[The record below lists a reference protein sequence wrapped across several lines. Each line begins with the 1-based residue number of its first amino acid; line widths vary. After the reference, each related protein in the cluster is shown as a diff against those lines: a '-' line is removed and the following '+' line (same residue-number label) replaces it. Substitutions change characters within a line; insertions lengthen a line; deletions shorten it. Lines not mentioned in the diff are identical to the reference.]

1 MDATKGMEV
10 NPEMFVSAFDC
21 RSRNFLCFR
30 GMCLTAVVFCCVL
43 VLIEYSS
50 AWGMPASGHIGEWNA
65 ACGIQE
71 ASSKRVVLPLWE
83 FLQNDVI
90 DAEAGFRSQFWTEI
104 KKDFPSFRPGRENGH
119 RIFFHWGFNADPRG
133 YEPLQSQ
140 VQKTLPED
148 QQKAFYKKV
157 LEEQRRRN
165 RKVISMVG
173 RTFGIEGEPARAL
186 ATLIFDIHL
195 LADYT
200 TENTSPLPSLDTIE
214 DDIKEKGFGR
224 LLIASERKRFPE
236 ICRDLESA
244 RRYNSGRDLAIAFL
258 DVIKKHL
265 PDILNTQF
273 RNILNKYGIT
283 IDII

>member
-10 NPEMFVSAFDC
+10 NSELCVSAFDRKS
-21 RSRNFLCFR
+21 RSFLCFR
-30 GMCLTAVVFCCVL
+30 GRHLTIVVLCCVL
-43 VLIEYSS
+43 VLICST

-65 ACGIQE
+65 ACGIRE
-71 ASSKRVVLPLWE
+71 ASSKSVVLPLWE

-90 DAEAGFRSQFWTEI
+90 DAEAGFRSQFWAEI
-104 KKDFPSFRPGRENGH
+104 RKDFPSFRPGGYGH
-119 RIFFHWGFNADPRG
+119 RIFFHWGFNADPRR
-133 YEPLQSQ
+133 YEPLRIQ
-140 VQKTLPED
+140 VRNTLPEN
-148 QQKAFYKKV
+148 QQKAFYEKV
-157 LEEQRRRN
+157 LEEQKRRN

-200 TENTSPLPSLDTIE
+200 TENTSPLPSLFTMKR
-214 DDIKEKGFGR
+214 DIQNQGFGR
-224 LLIASERKRFPE
+224 LLIASEQKRFPD
-236 ICRDLESA
+236 IRRDLERA
-244 RRYNSGRDLAIAFL
+244 MLKNSDRDRATALL

-273 RNILNKYGIT
+273 KNIMFKNGIR
-283 IDII
+283 INVL